1 MSDTN
6 STIPAVSLAVSA
18 TDEPTWLTE
27 KRRTSLES
35 FNASPLPRRG
45 LHLWR
50 YTDPARFLAENPA
63 EPANGNVKQP
73 DQGEKTLRSLV
84 DDKHLAAL
92 VTDNDGSHISGYG
105 LDALAS
111 KGIIVGSLAEASR
124 ENEKVA
130 SRMYELVN
138 SSTGKFE
145 ALNGALWRDGIF
157 VYVPRGVTLTEPIYL
172 RRLMNETTSSQYLR
186 LLVLAEENSE
196 LTLIDD
202 YTGGRDDSAD
212 SPSRTNAAV
221 ELFGGPSSRV
231 RYITMQNMA
240 NGSRSYLTHRASID
254 RGATMLT
261 VPLMFGG
268 AECKQNYGIILS
280 GEGAEST
287 IVGLQFARDHQ
298 HFDTHT
304 LHHHTANNTLS
315 NIELKVVLRDKAN
328 SAYTG
333 LIRIEKKAAGCQA
346 YQTNR
351 NLLLNS
357 GCKAETI
364 PELEILNEDV
374 SCSHGAT
381 VGPVDPESVFY
392 LKCRGIPQNEA
403 VRMIVAGFIEST
415 LKMVPKDLQKT
426 VRDIVAIRLRNM

>member
-1 MSDTN
+1 MSETN
-6 STIPAVSLAVSA
+6 STLPAVTLAVPA

-27 KRRTSLES
+27 MRRTSLES
-35 FNASPLPRRG
+35 FNAAPLPRRG

-50 YTDPARFLAENPA
+50 YTDPARFLAEDPTTSFDGTA
-63 EPANGNVKQP
+63 LQP
-73 DQGEKTLRSLV
+73 DQNEKSLRSLV
-84 DDKHLAAL
+84 DEKHLAAL
-92 VTDNDGSHISGYG
+92 AVDNDGSHISLYG
-105 LDALAS
+105 AEALVS
-111 KGIIVGSLAEASR
+111 KGIIIGSLAEAAR
-124 ENEKVA
+124 KNEQLV
-130 SRMYELVN
+130 SRMYEIVN

-157 VYVPRGVTLTEPIYL
+157 IYVPRGVTISKPIYL
-172 RRLMNETTSSQYLR
+172 RRVMSEAASTQYLR

-202 YTGGRDDSAD
+202 YTGGRGESAD
-212 SPSRTNAAV
+212 IPSRSNAAV

-240 NGSRSYLTHRASID
+240 DGSRSYLTHRASID

-287 IVGLQFARDHQ
+287 IVGLQFARNHQ

-304 LHHHTANNTLS
+304 LHHHTANRTLS

-351 NLLLNS
+351 NLLLNR

-392 LKCRGIPQNEA
+392 LKCRGMPENEA

-415 LKMVPKDLQKT
+415 LKMIPENLQKT
-426 VRDIVAIRLRNM
+426 VRDIVAIRLRDM